1 MSQSV
6 RGCQRGSSGFGRVF
20 VPVVE
25 DFLDGVV
32 LGDESDDLHLG
43 AALGTGQGVD
53 FIDAVDEL
61 GPSFVG
67 GAWRRSRGCLRHR
80 DESVA
85 GRFVECDWR
94 KRRRSGR
101 DACWARGCV

>member
-6 RGCQRGSSGFGRVF
+6 RGCRRGSSGFGRVF

-32 LGDESDDLHLG
+32 VGDESDDLHLG

-61 GPSFVG
+61 GPALGEGAPGWCGVACIVG
-67 GAWRRSRGCLRHR
+67 RIGGSRNRIQY
-80 DESVA
+80 ETYAS
-85 GRFVECDWR
+85 
-94 KRRRSGR
+94 
-101 DACWARGCV
+101 